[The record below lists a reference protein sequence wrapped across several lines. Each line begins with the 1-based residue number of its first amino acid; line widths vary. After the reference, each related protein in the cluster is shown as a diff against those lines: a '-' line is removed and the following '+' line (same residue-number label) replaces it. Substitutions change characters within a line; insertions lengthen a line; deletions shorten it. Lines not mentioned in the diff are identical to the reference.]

1 MFFSSRKT
9 GFSLRFLFSII
20 LRKYHY
26 RLYVYI
32 LIFRAVW
39 ERIIA
44 HIIYHISHSD
54 PLLRQNLV
62 LTFHIFN
69 FAKVGIVIIFLHLI
83 FHAYILY
90 LLKSWQL
97 KLRQNMVSIS
107 HFWDM
112 YFLIILIWASAKIDI
127 SHPSLF
133 FFIHFI
139 SYHLIYLKTFSF
151 DNIIFSFRENWYH
164 PNIFIHIYL
173 LYFILFDI
181 YLIFIF

>member
-9 GFSLRFLFSII
+9 GFSLRLFFSII
-20 LRKYHY
+20 LRKYNH

-39 ERIIA
+39 ERIRA
-44 HIIYHISHSD
+44 LIIYHISHSD

-69 FAKVGIVIIFLHLI
+69 FAKVCIVIIFLYLI
-83 FHAYILY
+83 FDAYILY

-107 HFWDM
+107 HFWDL
-112 YFLIILIWASAKIDI
+112 YFFIILIWASAKIYI
-127 SHPSLF
+127 SPPSLF
-133 FFIHFI
+133 FFIYFI

-151 DNIIFSFRENWYH
+151 NNIIFSFRKNWYQ
-164 PNIFIHIYL
+164 PDIFIHIYL

-181 YLIFIF
+181 YFIFIF

>member
-9 GFSLRFLFSII
+9 GFSLRLFFSII
-20 LRKYHY
+20 LRKYNH

-44 HIIYHISHSD
+44 LIIYHISHSD

-69 FAKVGIVIIFLHLI
+69 FAKVCIVIIFLYLI
-83 FHAYILY
+83 FDAYILY

-97 KLRQNMVSIS
+97 KLRQNVVSIS
-107 HFWDM
+107 QFWDQ
-112 YFLIILIWASAKIDI
+112 YFFQLYWLELQQKLILAL
-127 SHPSLF
+127 HLYLSLF
-133 FFIHFI
+133 TLFH
-139 SYHLIYLKTFSF
+139 
-151 DNIIFSFRENWYH
+151 IIWY
-164 PNIFIHIYL
+164 I
-173 LYFILFDI
+173 
-181 YLIFIF
+181 